1 MDRGQQTQSYV
12 ATTALGLEG
21 MLAAELE
28 SLGAADIQT
37 WGGGARFRGDRQLMI
52 RACLWL
58 RTAHRVRW
66 ILGHATA
73 RDADDLYR
81 SVRRMAR
88 WKGLVP
94 ATHTLRIDAT
104 ARDSSFK
111 DSRFVALRAKD
122 AIVDSV
128 RDDTGDRPNI
138 DLEDPDVG
146 VHIRVVGERLT
157 VSMDASGGSLHARGY
172 RTVSGPAPLRE
183 TLAAAVLAFA
193 GWKGECPLYDPMCGS
208 GTLLIEGAWIAG
220 RRAPNLDRRFGFER
234 WPGFRADR
242 LATLRHAAAQ
252 EEIEVEV
259 AIAGSD
265 RDGRTLS
272 AARANAARAGV
283 DKLITINTE
292 LGLDPTHGP
301 GLLVVNPPYG
311 ARLGDEREA
320 LRAYRAIGTL
330 LKTTFPGWRAAV
342 LVGNDEQLAALDHPI
357 EARHAMKNGPLDISC
372 AILSAAGATST
383 PGRR

>member
-1 MDRGQQTQSYV
+1 MERGQQTQPYV

-21 MLAAELE
+21 VLASELE
-28 SLGAADIQT
+28 ALGATQIQT
-37 WGGGARFRGDRQLMI
+37 WGGGASFRGDRRLMI

-94 ATHTLRIDAT
+94 ASHTLRIDAT
-104 ARDSSFK
+104 ARDSCFK

-128 RDDTGDRPNI
+128 RDDTGERPNI

-146 VHIRVVGERLT
+146 VHVRVVGERLT
-157 VSMDASGGSLHARGY
+157 LSLDASGGSLHARGY
-172 RTVSGPAPLRE
+172 RTMSGPAPLRE

-193 GWKGECPLYDPMCGS
+193 GWKGDCPLYDPMCGS
-208 GTLLIEGAWIAG
+208 GTILIEGAWLAA

-242 LATLRHAAAQ
+242 LGTLRHQAAQ
-252 EEIEVEV
+252 EEIEFG
-259 AIAGSD
+259 ATIAGSD
-265 RDGRTLS
+265 RDQRTLS

-283 DKLITINTE
+283 DKLISLNTD
-292 LGLDPTHGP
+292 LCLDPAQAP

-311 ARLGDEREA
+311 ARLGDAREA
-320 LRAYRAIGTL
+320 LRAYKAIGTL

-342 LVGNDEQLAALDHPI
+342 LVGNDEQLAALDHPV

-372 AILSAAGATST
+372 AILGAAGAGSH